1 LPTPAAPYRIAPLL
15 KSHDR
20 RAFSSGSEPLDRY
33 LQQQARQDAEKR
45 VAAPFVLV
53 EPPANRVLGY
63 YTLSASVITADELP
77 DKLAKTLP
85 RYPQL
90 PVILLGRLAV
100 DQSCKGR
107 GIGQFLLMDAL
118 AEAPACLSVSQA
130 GAWDSDLYGSRDGHR
145 WTRDRRSAPQPGVKK
160 GLLRAGGHDGIV
172 RLEFREF
179 SVRFDDVHFAVCNRS
194 DLGDPDQTRIRS
206 CVRDR

>member
-1 LPTPAAPYRIAPLL
+1 LPTPATPYRIAPLG

-20 RAFSSGSEPLDRY
+20 SGFSCGSEPLDRY

-53 EPPANRVLGY
+53 EPPANRVIGY

-77 DKLAKTLP
+77 DKLAKRIP

-107 GIGQFLLMDAL
+107 GIGEFILMDAL
-118 AEAPACLSVSQA
+118 
-130 GAWDSDLYGSRDGHR
+130 
-145 WTRDRRSAPQPGVKK
+145 RRSLESAADIAAMAVVVDAKDVAAAGFYEHFGFTQLQLRPG
-160 GLLRAGGHDGIV
+160 
-172 RLEFREF
+172 RLFLPMNTVAELFP
-179 SVRFDDVHFAVCNRS
+179 A
-194 DLGDPDQTRIRS
+194 
-206 CVRDR
+206 